1 MRIAEH
7 ASERGFTFVEL
18 VIAIAVM
25 GIAMV
30 TMLQMLGLSLGH
42 QSDTLVQSRTTA
54 LAEAYMQE
62 ILARRFDAN
71 APPGGIPACA
81 PAAVPCST
89 PSAFDDGETRAE
101 YDDADDFDGLDE
113 LPPLDA
119 TGAVRAGYDRYRV
132 QVSVAYPNA
141 AQVTAF
147 GLDNASDAKIVSITV
162 TPPSGPAQPFSF
174 IKGDY

>member
-62 ILARRFDAN
+62 ILARKFDAN
-71 APPGGIPACA
+71 TPSGGIPACA
-81 PAAVPCST
+81 PAAVPCSLA
-89 PSAFDDGETRAE
+89 SAFDDGETRAE
-101 YDDADDFDGLDE
+101 YDDVDDFDGLDE
-113 LPPLDA
+113 MPPLDA
-119 TGAVRAGYDRYRV
+119 TGAARAGYDRYRV
-132 QVSVAYPNA
+132 QVSVAYADA
-141 AQVTAF
+141 AQVAAF

-162 TPPSGPAQPFSF
+162 TPPTGPAQPFSF
-174 IKGDY
+174 VKGDY